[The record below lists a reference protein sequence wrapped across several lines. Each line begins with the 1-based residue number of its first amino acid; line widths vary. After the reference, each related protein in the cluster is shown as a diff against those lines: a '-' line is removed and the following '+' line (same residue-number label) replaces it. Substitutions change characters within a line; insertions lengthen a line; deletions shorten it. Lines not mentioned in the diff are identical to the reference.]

1 MQLQIIAQ
9 ILGLGAMAS
18 LFMSYQLTDRRRLI
32 AGKLCADLFWT
43 VHYLCLGAYGGMIPN
58 FVGIFRELI
67 FINRDRKKWASC
79 IIWPITFILLNW
91 GLGISTFKASINILP
106 IAASTFVTVSLW
118 LRKPKL
124 TKIIS
129 VPVSVVFLVYDLFVK
144 SYVGVLNESLAIFS
158 IILYFIK
165 EGMKGHDKKEYFF

>member
-1 MQLQIIAQ
+1 MKVQFIAQ

-18 LFMSYQLTDRRRLI
+18 LFISYQQKDRRRLI

-67 FINRDRKKWASC
+67 FINRDRKKWAAC
-79 IIWPITFILLNW
+79 MLWPIAFILLNW
-91 GLGISTFKASINILP
+91 GLGIRTFNASINVLP
-106 IAASTFVTVSLW
+106 IVASTFVTVSLW
-118 LRKPKL
+118 LRKPKF
-124 TKIIS
+124 TKILS
-129 VPVSVVFLVYDLFVK
+129 VPVSVAFLVYDLFVK
-144 SYVGVLNESLAIFS
+144 SYVGIVNESLAIFS

-165 EGMKGHDKKEYFF
+165 EGMKGHGKE